1 MKIEKIL
8 DVGLTEFKVVK
19 NTLKYAV
26 IKIHWDSD
34 ATYKIDHLHHNK
46 DNIFVDKEDAK
57 TTCRILNNKNLEDNS
72 FNDSYIVVEIPLRKL
87 I

>member
-1 MKIEKIL
+1 MKIANTQ
-8 DVGLTEFKVVK
+8 VKVVK